1 MSALDLLL
9 AHGVKLGM
17 LAVLVGLFVRHRAHL
32 CWSFV
37 AYLAWGFGFN
47 SLMSFWPETF
57 YNPASYVLMQ
67 GGLDAFKLAIAAE
80 LTYRTFRAFPGAA
93 ARVRILLAPVF
104 FVPVL
109 FVSNSWTPIGTSYEE
124 WVRLFLPQMQTG
136 VIWIMTAITL
146 VIAWYR
152 VPVHA
157 MHRAILIGFA
167 AYLLIFTTILNV
179 LRDFGFEH
187 MRAFLSVADGYAYLA
202 LLAGW
207 SYAAWVPARRPVVSL
222 DVLRRLQLETV

>member
-1 MSALDLLL
+1 MSAFDLLL

-37 AYLAWGFGFN
+37 AYLAWGLGFN
-47 SLMSFWPETF
+47 SLMSFWPERF

-104 FVPVL
+104 LVPVL
-109 FVSNSWTPIGTSYEE
+109 FVSKLPTGASYEE

-179 LRDFGFEH
+179 LRDFGFDH

>member
-1 MSALDLLL
+1 MSGLDLLL

-37 AYLAWGFGFN
+37 GYLGWGLVCN
-47 SLMSFWPETF
+47 SLMSFWPERF
-57 YNPASYVLMQ
+57 YNQAFYVLMQ
-67 GGLDAFKLAIAAE
+67 GVLDAFKLAIAAE

-109 FVSNSWTPIGTSYEE
+109 FVSKMPTGTSYEE

-187 MRAFLSVADGYAYLA
+187 VRAFLSVADGYAYLS

-207 SYAAWVPARRPVVSL
+207 AYAAWVPARRPVVSL